1 MLGSTLRCFAL
12 LIQVPITLQQ
22 KVFMC
27 SHVLTSVSG
36 SSQKRSLV
44 SPNIKGF
51 DVFCSYAIVL
61 VVTNPGKEKS
71 VCPLLLRLHVRAH
84 FNKRVKE
91 QQPKSR
97 GWLWV
102 SGPLC
107 KLIASG
113 GLLGEEKGMMP
124 HLSASRRD
132 TMLMAAEI
140 TWFSYFF
147 SEGFV
152 SKCTNRVGSLTYC
165 NLQHN

>member
-1 MLGSTLRCFAL
+1 MFCIADSSAYHTSAEGL
-12 LIQVPITLQQ
+12 
-22 KVFMC
+22 
-27 SHVLTSVSG
+27 HVLPCSYFCFWVFSKKKFGVT
-36 SSQKRSLV
+36 
-44 SPNIKGF
+44 KGF

-124 HLSASRRD
+124 HLATSRRD
-132 TMLMAAEI
+132 TMLTAAEI